1 MEKRG
6 EVAFSMIVTVI
17 IAAAVMILIL
27 LWVIPNFS
35 ELFGKTE
42 EIADAVVDEDS
53 ILELS
58 CKNLCAE
65 AKRVDNQTLM
75 ENIEFCSKQKD
86 CETVGVFCEDVCDD
100 K

>member
-6 EVAFSMIVTVI
+6 EIAFSTIVAVI
-17 IAAAVMILIL
+17 IAAAVMIMIL
-27 LWVIPNFS
+27 LWVIPNFA
-35 ELFGKTE
+35 EIFGKTE
-42 EIADAVVDEDS
+42 EIADSVVDEDS

-65 AKRVDNQTLM
+65 AKRVDNETLI
-75 ENIEFCSKQKD
+75 ENIEFCSKQED
-86 CETVGVFCEDVCDD
+86 CKTVGVFCGDVCDD